1 MNLPPLDQRFAES
14 LAFYNLLVKEGVYEL
29 PGAFHA
35 NPSYSQQRNILYAAG
50 LPDDSLNRLEA
61 LAERWGVSLREAAL
75 SAGAVTADDYVKSA
89 ARLHGASVMSAGDI
103 AELEPIS
110 PSPEPYRLLEGESPV
125 LSRLPR
131 GDFLLNAEDCD
142 PKTIAEIAAAL
153 GPKRGQ
159 LKLLSR
165 ATMTAA
171 IVKSYGTEI
180 AVRAANGLWLSNQ
193 RFSASTGF
201 IRWQIMAL
209 AIIAG
214 LFLGGMVFAP
224 REVFLLYIAVMSFM
238 LLIVVTLRAAA
249 AVYAFCRYV
258 SSPWRSSYMLRDDDL
273 PRYTV
278 LVALYEEARILPQL
292 VKALAALEYPAAKL
306 DIKLILEAV
315 DEETV
320 ARARMMDLPPQ
331 FEILIVP
338 DGAPRTKPR
347 ALNYALQFARG
358 ELLVVYDAED
368 RPDPQQLRM
377 AATRFASAPEDV
389 VCLQAQL
396 TIENSYQNWLA
407 KQFTIE
413 YASLFGG
420 ILPLL
425 DRARIPI
432 PLGGTSNHFRIGILR
447 KLGAWDAY
455 NVTEDADLGMRI
467 YRAGFRAEVLFS
479 ETLEEA
485 ACQPGNWLRQRTRWL
500 KGWMQTYQVHMRQPW
515 RLMRELGPIGFF
527 AFQGHFAGVILAA
540 LIYPASYVLIAYD
553 ATTGRFLS
561 QPHSILDYHLLTIT
575 IFNLVAGFAG
585 SFVLALFALKRR
597 DLGALLPQILL
608 IPVYW
613 FFISAAA
620 YRALYQ
626 FLTAPHY
633 WEKTEHFGTA
643 PADADDESAGVKPRN
658 TAKRGMLAPII
669 RSRSGND

>member
-1 MNLPPLDQRFAES
+1 
-14 LAFYNLLVKEGVYEL
+14 
-29 PGAFHA
+29 
-35 NPSYSQQRNILYAAG
+35 
-50 LPDDSLNRLEA
+50 
-61 LAERWGVSLREAAL
+61 
-75 SAGAVTADDYVKSA
+75 
-89 ARLHGASVMSAGDI
+89 
-103 AELEPIS
+103 
-110 PSPEPYRLLEGESPV
+110 
-125 LSRLPR
+125 
-131 GDFLLNAEDCD
+131 
-142 PKTIAEIAAAL
+142 
-153 GPKRGQ
+153 
-159 LKLLSR
+159 
-165 ATMTAA
+165 
-171 IVKSYGTEI
+171 
-180 AVRAANGLWLSNQ
+180 
-193 RFSASTGF
+193 
-201 IRWQIMAL
+201 
-209 AIIAG
+209 
-214 LFLGGMVFAP
+214 
-224 REVFLLYIAVMSFM
+224 M
-238 LLIVVTLRAAA
+238 LLIVITLRAMA
-249 AVYAFCRYV
+249 AVYAFCRCV
-258 SSPWRSSYMLRDDDL
+258 STPRQSGYMLRDDDL

-278 LVALYEEARILPQL
+278 LVALYQEARILPQL
-292 VKALAALEYPAAKL
+292 VKALTAIEYPTAKL

-315 DEETV
+315 DQETI

-377 AATRFASAPEDV
+377 AATHFASAPEDV

-396 TIENSYQNWLA
+396 TIENFSHNWLA

-432 PLGGTSNHFRIGILR
+432 PLGGTSNHFRIGTLR

-515 RLMRELGPIGFF
+515 RLMRELGPMGFF

-540 LIYPASYVLIAYD
+540 LIYPASYILIAYD
-553 ATTGRFLS
+553 ATTGQFLS

-575 IFNLVAGFAG
+575 VFNLVAGFTG

-597 DLGALLPQILL
+597 HLLALLPQIPL

-613 FFISAAA
+613 FFISVAA

-633 WEKTEHFGTA
+633 WEKTEHFGSAT
-643 PADADDESAGVKPRN
+643 ADAGDEPASVKRFNNPQ
-658 TAKRGMLAPII
+658 RGMLAPVMQ
-669 RSRSGND
+669 SRNRAER